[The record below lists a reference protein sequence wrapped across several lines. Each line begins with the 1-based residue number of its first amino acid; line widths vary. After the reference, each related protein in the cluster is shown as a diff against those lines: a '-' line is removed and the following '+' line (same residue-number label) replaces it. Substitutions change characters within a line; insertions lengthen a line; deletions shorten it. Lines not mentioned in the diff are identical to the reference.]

1 MLDRVE
7 AVLDNCPDEKSTGS
21 KEVIFDIVLIDEH
34 IIELKEFFSGS
45 ELDIFLDE
53 ILGQNP
59 FM

>member
-7 AVLDNCPDEKSTGS
+7 AVLDNCPDEESTGS

-53 ILGQNP
+53 ILG
-59 FM
+59 